1 MSKSSANRNREYE
14 NRMKEMGFKKVTLW
28 IPDSMDSDFL
38 EVAEICR
45 HNPNLSLSM
54 LRDTSTGRMVS
65 ISRLNAPSPVT
76 LTEDK

>member
-1 MSKSSANRNREYE
+1 MSKSSVNRNREYE
-14 NRMKEMGFKKVTLW
+14 ARMRDSGFKKVTLW
-28 IPDSMDSDFL
+28 IPSSMDSDFL

-45 HNPNLSLSM
+45 RKPNLVLSM

-76 LTEDK
+76 ENKES

>member
-14 NRMKEMGFKKVTLW
+14 KRMRDMGFKKVTLW
-28 IPDSMDSDFL
+28 VPESMDSDFS

-45 HNPNLSLSM
+45 RKPHLVLSM

-76 LTEDK
+76 QTKG